1 MIERK
6 HYTDPCENCG
16 ANDCY
21 WYGRTIEERKKRNN
35 GQDPAV
41 FHDDECEG
49 YIDWNDIDPDEY
61 TDTEVQDYMQQWGY
75 EAALAKFECRV
86 CEHGYP
92 KCRHCEYWDGQDDI
106 YDD

>member
-1 MIERK
+1 MTHEYI
-6 HYTDPCENCG
+6 DPCSKSCNCTE
-16 ANDCY
+16 CY
-21 WYGRTIEERKKRNN
+21 WYGRTLEERKQRNN

-41 FHDDECEG
+41 YGKDGECEG
-49 YIDWNDIDPDEY
+49 YIEWNDIDSDQY
-61 TDTEVQDYMQQWGY
+61 TEADVERYMEQYGY